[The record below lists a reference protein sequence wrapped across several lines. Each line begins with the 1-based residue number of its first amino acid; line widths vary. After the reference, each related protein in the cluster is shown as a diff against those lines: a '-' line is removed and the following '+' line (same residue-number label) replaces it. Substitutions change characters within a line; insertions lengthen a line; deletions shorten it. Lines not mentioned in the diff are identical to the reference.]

1 MTRSIAFLAAAAAST
16 MLLSSTIANAQPAEG
31 PGYYTATPIETPTKN
46 SLITRDTVWKLHDG
60 AFNAAKAPERE
71 IVLCQLVAQRVGK
84 LSSFTV
90 GGQAVDAD
98 MLAKCNAKAN

>member
-1 MTRSIAFLAAAAAST
+1 MIRSIALLAVAASSS

-31 PGYYTATPIETPTKN
+31 PGYYTATPVAAPTKS

-60 AFNAAKAPERE
+60 AFNASKAPERE

-98 MLAKCNAKAN
+98 TLAKCNAKAN